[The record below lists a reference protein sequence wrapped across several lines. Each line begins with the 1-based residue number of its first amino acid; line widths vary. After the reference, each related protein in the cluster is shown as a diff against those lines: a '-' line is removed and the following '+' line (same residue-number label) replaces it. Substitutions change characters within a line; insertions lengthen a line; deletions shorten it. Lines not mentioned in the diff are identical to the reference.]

1 MAQRIYKRTGVF
13 PLLALI
19 FGCVCLLMSA
29 AIVGF
34 IHPLNNVSE
43 YSRFAA
49 PVLFPTLIIVIAGPP
64 LSVLA
69 IVFGAVALRRN
80 DLDCRR
86 DKTFSIVGIVG
97 GSLLFVL
104 FQMTLIAAKIAAG
117 HCA

>member
-19 FGCVCLLMSA
+19 AGIICLCMA
-29 AIVGF
+29 AVVIAF
-34 IHPLNNVSE
+34 IHPYHDVCHPPWLTVPLLLS
-43 YSRFAA
+43 
-49 PVLFPTLIIVIAGPP
+49 TLIIAIAGPP

-104 FQMTLIAAKIAAG
+104 FQMTLIAAKIADG